1 MLATKIAE
9 QFIEPIEI
17 INKVKKLDKKKLTH
31 IATVVDTLYM
41 VQLSEE
47 EERNNE

>member
-17 INKVKKLDKKKLTH
+17 INKIKKLDKKKITH
-31 IATVVDTLYM
+31 IATVIDTLYM
-41 VQLSEE
+41 VQLSEQE
-47 EERNNE
+47 ESKNE